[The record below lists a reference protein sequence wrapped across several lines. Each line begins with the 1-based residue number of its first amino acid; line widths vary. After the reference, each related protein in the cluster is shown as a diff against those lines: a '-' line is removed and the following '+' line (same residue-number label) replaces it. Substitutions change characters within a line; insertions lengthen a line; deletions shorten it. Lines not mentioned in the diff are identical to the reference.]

1 MPSFPVPPRCT
12 YSWLPNQ
19 QHGVPADLDIYV
31 GFDRFHYLNPE
42 SFSLIRSVT
51 TFGKASGQINVIVSK
66 TSSIAPILQFHSTA
80 VIRKD
85 HIFCGYPALT
95 FRHLARVNAGPLYF
109 NRFRSRTIA
118 ALWKYAQ
125 RCFRYIS
132 CDSTILD
139 ACGSIL
145 TIYRVLRPLHLS
157 CFNATAS

>member
-1 MPSFPVPPRCT
+1 MLRES
-12 YSWLPNQ
+12 N
-19 QHGVPADLDIYV
+19 AN
-31 GFDRFHYLNPE
+31 LNPE

-118 ALWKYAQ
+118 ALWKYTQ

-132 CDSTILD
+132 CDST
-139 ACGSIL
+139 
-145 TIYRVLRPLHLS
+145 HLS
-157 CFNATAS
+157 KYTCKSITRSLTDSGCMWIDLNNLPRASATPLELFQRYGFLNME